1 MEGKE
6 PGLMLKVEDTIL
18 AVIDVQEKL
27 TRVMH
32 EKEKLIENLQKLVK
46 GAQILGLPI
55 ILTEQNPKGLG
66 LTVPEVV
73 SLIPDIKPISK
84 FSFSCCDVEL
94 FLKELKASKRKQ
106 VLLTGIETHVCVYQT
121 ALDLLSAGYEVQVV
135 ADCVSSRTLENKQIA
150 LQRMINEGA
159 RITSTEMALFEL
171 LRVAEGEK
179 FKELLK
185 IVK

>member
-1 MEGKE
+1 
-6 PGLMLKVEDTIL
+6 MLKLENTIL
-18 AVIDVQEKL
+18 IVIDVQKKL
-27 TRVMH
+27 TRAMY

-46 GAQILGLPI
+46 GAQILGIPI

-66 LTVPEVV
+66 LTVPEVA
-73 SLIPDIKPISK
+73 SLLPDIKPITK
-84 FSFSCCDVEL
+84 FSFSCCDVE
-94 FLKELKASKRKQ
+94 FFSKELKASRRKQ
-106 VLLTGIETHVCVYQT
+106 VLLTGIETHVCIYQT
-121 ALDLLSAGYEVQVV
+121 ALDLLSAGYEVQIV

-150 LQRMINEGA
+150 LQRMTNEGA
-159 RITSTEMALFEL
+159 KITSAEMALFEL